1 MYIMELTI
9 LGQKCRLE
17 IMIACVILGFVTA
30 MLTVCNCRKPAPKN
44 DQHSENKHIEGNH
57 MEDTHS
63 VGNNP
68 VNKGPGSIIQEGFTK
83 LADIAKSADVDYQMG
98 NDSKGSWTQK
108 ALGYASDM
116 GYDTVLSNHANYK
129 GTPVP
134 LDETMHFFKDNAF
147 KPECCPS
154 SYSSSTGCAC
164 TSVAQL
170 NYLNQRGGNRTMD
183 SEY

>member
-1 MYIMELTI
+1 MELTI
-9 LGQKCRLE
+9 LGQKCRIE

-30 MLTVCNCRKPAPKN
+30 MLTVCNCHKPAP
-44 DQHSENKHIEGNH
+44 ENGKKSASNKSGNF
-57 MEDTHS
+57 
-63 VGNNP
+63 
-68 VNKGPGSIIQEGFTK
+68 IQEGFTK
-83 LADIAKSADVDYQMG
+83 LADLTKSANVDYQMG

-116 GYDTVLSNHANYK
+116 GYDTVLSQHANYK

-134 LDETMHFFKDNAF
+134 LDNTMNFFKDNAF

-170 NYLNQRGGNRTMD
+170 NYLNQRGGNRTSD
-183 SEY
+183 SEF

>member
-1 MYIMELTI
+1 MELTI

-17 IMIACVILGFVTA
+17 IMVACVILGFVTA
-30 MLTVCNCRKPAPKN
+30 MLTVCNCHKPAPKN
-44 DQHSENKHIEGNH
+44 DRHSEGKNPA
-57 MEDTHS
+57 
-63 VGNNP
+63 GNNP
-68 VNKGPGSIIQEGFTK
+68 ANNGSGNIIQEGFTK
-83 LADIAKSADVDYQMG
+83 LADITKSATVDYQMG